1 MSVSTKLSKLKK
13 VPLRDVWQNEA
24 ADFTKWLARE
34 ENLSML
40 GDAIGID
47 LEPIETESSVGSF
60 SADIYAKTADDR
72 KVIVENQL
80 EDSDHDHLGKII
92 TYASGKDARVIVW
105 IVARA
110 RPEHAQ
116 AVEWLNAHTD
126 EDIGLFLIEMELWKI
141 GGSDPAPKF
150 SVVERPNDWGKAMKG
165 YEVLS
170 PTKQVQLDYW
180 QAFHD
185 QTSSDEAFMRVLRP
199 QMPHPQN
206 WSDLAI
212 GSSLCHINLTADTQ
226 KGRISCGIYI
236 DEDRELYE
244 KVKARQNDF
253 AEAIGAKPEL
263 WTGSKA
269 SGLRFFKEGC
279 NVKGHPELWG
289 EYIGW
294 QMKSAMALKRIFD
307 EIR

>member
-170 PTKQVQLDYW
+170 PTKQAQLDYW

-185 QTSSDEAFMRVLRP
+185 QASSDEAFMRVLRP

-226 KGRISCGIYI
+226 KGRISCGASTLT
-236 DEDRELYE
+236 R
-244 KVKARQNDF
+244 
-253 AEAIGAKPEL
+253 IGSSTRRSRHGRTTSPRPSVLNPSFGLDLRRVVCAS
-263 WTGSKA
+263 SKRGATSRGILSFGA
-269 SGLRFFKEGC
+269 STSVGR
-279 NVKGHPELWG
+279 
-289 EYIGW
+289 
-294 QMKSAMALKRIFD
+294 
-307 EIR
+307 